1 MVARWSSSVFTILP
15 ILVASIVSVA
25 SVVIGGDAVL
35 SLPDPLVPGAR
46 LNATIT
52 VNDPPAQVRRVEM
65 PAVDGLT
72 WGEPRSAGFQ
82 QTIINGVSSSTQR
95 ILIEVQA
102 AREGRY
108 TVPAITLHLVNKTT
122 MATAPV
128 TVTAAP
134 GDNRLSGNGL
144 VEARFEPEAVVPGEP
159 AALVLKVATAD
170 RQPIEPGLKP
180 PEGSISLG
188 EMTKTEGTSTAAD
201 GREWNVV
208 TFRWPLAFGK
218 PGAYQAA
225 GQQQIYTNVRQ
236 DLFGQ
241 LRGNP
246 AQLPIKPARI
256 TVAELPEQ
264 GRPDDFAGL
273 VGAITTD
280 AKLERDRI
288 ALGEGVGLELT
299 VSGRQ
304 IDLARQPR
312 LDLPKGLTGQAKQGG
327 DVTEPGRRIF
337 RWQLWAEAPGTYQL
351 PVFSF
356 SWFDP
361 ASRTYRRSQTAPV
374 TLTVLPGRSIGLNVA
389 GRQLSGATA
398 PTIAAP
404 TTGPQLP
411 LPWRGAAPARP
422 GDGWA
427 LIAAAGSAAIA
438 LIAGS
443 VLRFAGRSRPR
454 PHRGRALKA
463 AVASGGID
471 AIANAAAAFADAT
484 LEPAQRAAIDR
495 LIAAADGAR
504 FGGAKLPA
512 EAAAWAATVADV
524 P

>member
-1 MVARWSSSVFTILP
+1 MVARWSSS
-15 ILVASIVSVA
+15 LVLLFLLANLVPA
-25 SVVIGGDAVL
+25 LCAGDAVL
-35 SLPDPLVPGAR
+35 SLPDPLVPGVR

-52 VNDPPAQVRRVEM
+52 VHDPPAQVRRVEM

-72 WGEPRSAGFQ
+72 WGEPRSAGYQ

-102 AREGRY
+102 EREGRY
-108 TVPAITLHLVNKTT
+108 TVPAITLHLTNKTT
-122 MATAPV
+122 LATAPV

-134 GDNRLSGNGL
+134 GDNRLTGVGFA
-144 VEARFEPEAVVPGEP
+144 EARFEPEAVVPGEP

-170 RQPIEPGLKP
+170 RQQVEPGLKP
-180 PEGSISLG
+180 PEGSITLG
-188 EMTKTEGTSTAAD
+188 EMTRLDGTSTSAD
-201 GREWNVV
+201 GREWIVT
-208 TFRWPLAFGK
+208 TFRWPLAFAK
-218 PGAYQAA
+218 PGAYQAG
-225 GQQQIYTNVRQ
+225 GQQQIYVNIREN
-236 DLFGQ
+236 LFGQ
-241 LRGNP
+241 RFGDP
-246 AQLPIKPARI
+246 RQIPVKPARI

-304 IDLARQPR
+304 TDLARQPR
-312 LDLPKGLTGQAKQGG
+312 LDPPKGLTGQAKQGG

-337 RWQLWAEAPGTYQL
+337 RWQLWAEAPGTYTL

-361 ASRTYRRSQTAPV
+361 ASRTYRRSQTAPL

-389 GRQLSGATA
+389 GRQMSGVGS
-398 PTIAAP
+398 PTTTMPA
-404 TTGPQLP
+404 TGPQLP
-411 LPWRGAAPARP
+411 LPWRGAAPSRP
-422 GDGWA
+422 GDGWT
-427 LIAAAGSAAIA
+427 LMSAAVGAGIA
-438 LIAGS
+438 LIVGS
-443 VLRFAGRSRPR
+443 CLRFTGRTRQR

-471 AIANAAAAFADAT
+471 AIANAGAAFADAR
-484 LEPAQRAAIDR
+484 LAPDQRAALDR

-512 EAAAWAATVADV
+512 EAATWAATVENE